1 VNLTGTAVTR
11 ARKYVSLGLVSAYPF
26 PPLLPLQAR
35 PATRSRLTST
45 GERGHGHLAMVL
57 NGLGYSN
64 RQLYLAPQFFAHKPV
79 EHLLEPG
86 IRATDLNDDCLG
98 RTLDWLYAHDVTAL
112 FAGLALLARRAFGV
126 PLKAQTRLHAD
137 TTSFAVSGAYLPK
150 AGDLDAQTI
159 AVTYGY
165 ARDHRVDLT
174 QWILTLDGNASDKAT
189 LPQVIV
195 ELTR

>member
-1 VNLTGTAVTR
+1 
-11 ARKYVSLGLVSAYPF
+11 
-26 PPLLPLQAR
+26 
-35 PATRSRLTST
+35 
-45 GERGHGHLAMVL
+45 MVL